1 MIRSYDFEGN
11 PHSFGGTSGATPL
24 TKGALTSFTVITDY
38 ILNTRE
44 AKHLLKKTAIHF
56 PNLPSSNSMGYGI
69 LNAYKIGE
77 VGFKLNEI
85 CQNNRN
91 EDQCIASYLNIDST
105 YEFDLEEE
113 KEKDSQTGASCI
125 SYLLF

>member
-1 MIRSYDFEGN
+1 
-11 PHSFGGTSGATPL
+11 
-24 TKGALTSFTVITDY
+24 
-38 ILNTRE
+38 
-44 AKHLLKKTAIHF
+44 
-56 PNLPSSNSMGYGI
+56 MGYGI

-85 CQNNRN
+85 CQDNRN

-113 KEKDSQTGASCI
+113 KEKILRQAQVAFSICFSETNTLLDSTTCEDKHNVLEKLRQIAFLDPLDKRFLASHLLYQKTKWPNKTRRVLCKI
-125 SYLLF
+125 S